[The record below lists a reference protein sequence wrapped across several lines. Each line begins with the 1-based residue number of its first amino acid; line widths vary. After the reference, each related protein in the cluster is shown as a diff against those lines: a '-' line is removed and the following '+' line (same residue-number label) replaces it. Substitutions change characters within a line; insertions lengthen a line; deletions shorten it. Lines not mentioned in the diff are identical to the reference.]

1 MAWVVGVP
9 LEAVESLEWYD
20 RRRELIRRLS
30 LYLAVALLREAFLG
44 ADCSAS

>member
-9 LEAVESLEWYD
+9 LPRSGGGYD

-30 LYLAVALLREAFLG
+30 LYLVVALLREAFLG